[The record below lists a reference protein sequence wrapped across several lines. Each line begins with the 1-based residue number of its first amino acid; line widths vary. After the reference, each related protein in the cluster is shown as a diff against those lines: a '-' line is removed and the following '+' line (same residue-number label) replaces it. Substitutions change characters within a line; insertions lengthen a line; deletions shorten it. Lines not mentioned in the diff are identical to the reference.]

1 MAALMRAFDWSQTP
15 IGPVSQWPQ
24 GLRTAVRIILTSR
37 YAMFVWWGRELVNL
51 YNDPYREFLGAKHPA
66 ALGKSAREV
75 WSEIWGE
82 IGPRADAVLLRG
94 ESTFDEALLLLM
106 ERHGYLEETY
116 FTFSYSPLP
125 DDAGGVGG
133 LFCAV
138 TEETQQVIG
147 ERRLRLLGEV
157 AAATAE
163 CRTAV
168 QVCQSAARCLEH
180 ARRDLPFSL
189 FYLAAPDGK
198 RLTRVAAAGIDNQHP
213 AAPETVLL
221 QENGAAPWPLHTVME
236 TGEALV
242 IEDLAQRFP
251 RLPMGEWKLSPQRA
265 ILLPIAQQGQK
276 RPAGVFVAGLNP
288 HRELAED
295 FKGFL
300 SLLSSQIGGAI
311 SNGIAYETER
321 RRAEELAELDRA
333 KTQFFSNVSHEFRT
347 PLTLMLGP
355 LEDVL
360 PEARERLSPHSQEQL
375 IAARRNALRLLKLV
389 NTLLDF
395 SRIEA
400 GRVQAVYEPTDLA
413 KFTSEIA
420 SVFESAM
427 DKAGL
432 KFSVHCT
439 PVGEPVYIDRDMWE
453 KIVLNLLSNAFKFTF
468 EGEITVVLKRVNGS
482 VKLSVS
488 DTGVGIPEKERQ
500 RVFER
505 FHRIESTRAR
515 TYEGTGIG
523 LSLVQELVRLHGGT
537 VRVESVLDR
546 GTTFTVSIPLGNAHL
561 PAERIQAVREMAS
574 TTLAAEA
581 YVDEAQRWLPKG
593 PAVEDDVP
601 DIAGSDGK
609 EKPLI
614 VVADDNADM
623 RDYIAHLLRGEYR
636 VHVVADG
643 IEALE
648 AIRTMRPELVVTDAM
663 MPKLDGFG
671 LLQAVRNA
679 TALSD
684 TPVILLSARAG
695 EDSKVEGLHAGADD
709 YLVKPFTARELA
721 ARVATHVNMARLRR
735 EAAAR
740 ESRLRA
746 EAELE
751 RHRLHEL
758 LAQAPA
764 AIGLLT
770 GPEQRWTY
778 VNDYLV
784 RVCGRGSAADFVGKT
799 FLESMPELRNQVF
812 PLLLENVYRTGQPYF
827 GYATK
832 AVIQLAPGVEP
843 EARYFDFVYQ
853 PMHDAAG
860 RVESILVHGVDITEQ
875 VLAKRAVEQNQ
886 ERLTLVQ
893 QAAGIGSFEVN
904 YETKVN
910 RCSPELEAMYGLPP
924 GAFPFSQEAW
934 QALVYPEDR
943 PAVLRE
949 LEHSLQTGL
958 PAQAEWRVVW
968 PDGSH
973 HWLLGRWQAFRDE
986 SGNVVRI
993 SGINIDITEQKKSEA
1008 ALQSLA
1014 AIVESSDDAIVS
1026 KDLTGT
1032 VTSWNAAAERMF
1044 GYTAAEMIGR
1054 SITTIIPPELRLDED
1069 RILATIAA
1077 GRKIDH
1083 FETVRVRKNGQRVEV
1098 SLTVSPLRNKAGTI
1112 VGAAK
1117 IARDITETKK
1127 TERALRT
1134 AERLASV
1141 GRLAATVAH
1150 EINNP
1155 LEAIA
1160 NLVYLAKTAD
1170 SPAET
1175 NRYLAAAEEELD
1187 RIFQIS
1193 KQTLGFYRE
1202 AKGATAVR
1210 MSGIVTSLL
1219 AVFSSRARNKNVQM
1233 CPEIKG
1239 DTELHAIPGELRQV
1253 VANLLSNSID
1263 AVDNGGRIRV
1273 RVAAASAWNDADT
1286 KGVRL
1291 TVADNGGGISDELR
1305 GQLFEPFVTANKDV
1319 GTGLG
1324 LWISKKIVEA
1334 HGGSIRVKSSTRPGA
1349 SWTAF
1354 SVFLPSHKRLSAE
1367 EAKGQ
1372 SV

>member
-1 MAALMRAFDWSQTP
+1 
-15 IGPVSQWPQ
+15 
-24 GLRTAVRIILTSR
+24 
-37 YAMFVWWGRELVNL
+37 
-51 YNDPYREFLGAKHPA
+51 
-66 ALGKSAREV
+66 
-75 WSEIWGE
+75 
-82 IGPRADAVLLRG
+82 
-94 ESTFDEALLLLM
+94 
-106 ERHGYLEETY
+106 
-116 FTFSYSPLP
+116 
-125 DDAGGVGG
+125 
-133 LFCAV
+133 
-138 TEETQQVIG
+138 
-147 ERRLRLLGEV
+147 
-157 AAATAE
+157 
-163 CRTAV
+163 
-168 QVCQSAARCLEH
+168 
-180 ARRDLPFSL
+180 
-189 FYLAAPDGK
+189 
-198 RLTRVAAAGIDNQHP
+198 
-213 AAPETVLL
+213 
-221 QENGAAPWPLHTVME
+221 
-236 TGEALV
+236 
-242 IEDLAQRFP
+242 
-251 RLPMGEWKLSPQRA
+251 
-265 ILLPIAQQGQK
+265 
-276 RPAGVFVAGLNP
+276 
-288 HRELAED
+288 
-295 FKGFL
+295 
-300 SLLSSQIGGAI
+300 
-311 SNGIAYETER
+311 
-321 RRAEELAELDRA
+321 
-333 KTQFFSNVSHEFRT
+333 
-347 PLTLMLGP
+347 
-355 LEDVL
+355 
-360 PEARERLSPHSQEQL
+360 
-375 IAARRNALRLLKLV
+375 
-389 NTLLDF
+389 
-395 SRIEA
+395 
-400 GRVQAVYEPTDLA
+400 
-413 KFTSEIA
+413 
-420 SVFESAM
+420 
-427 DKAGL
+427 
-432 KFSVHCT
+432 
-439 PVGEPVYIDRDMWE
+439 
-453 KIVLNLLSNAFKFTF
+453 
-468 EGEITVVLKRVNGS
+468 
-482 VKLSVS
+482 
-488 DTGVGIPEKERQ
+488 
-500 RVFER
+500 
-505 FHRIESTRAR
+505 
-515 TYEGTGIG
+515 
-523 LSLVQELVRLHGGT
+523 
-537 VRVESVLDR
+537 
-546 GTTFTVSIPLGNAHL
+546 
-561 PAERIQAVREMAS
+561 
-574 TTLAAEA
+574 
-581 YVDEAQRWLPKG
+581 
-593 PAVEDDVP
+593 
-601 DIAGSDGK
+601 
-609 EKPLI
+609 
-614 VVADDNADM
+614 
-623 RDYIAHLLRGEYR
+623 
-636 VHVVADG
+636 
-643 IEALE
+643 
-648 AIRTMRPELVVTDAM
+648 
-663 MPKLDGFG
+663 
-671 LLQAVRNA
+671 
-679 TALSD
+679 
-684 TPVILLSARAG
+684 
-695 EDSKVEGLHAGADD
+695 
-709 YLVKPFTARELA
+709 
-721 ARVATHVNMARLRR
+721 
-735 EAAAR
+735 
-740 ESRLRA
+740 
-746 EAELE
+746 
-751 RHRLHEL
+751 
-758 LAQAPA
+758 
-764 AIGLLT
+764 
-770 GPEQRWTY
+770 
-778 VNDYLV
+778 V

-1263 AVDNGGRIRV
+1263 AVGNGGRIRV